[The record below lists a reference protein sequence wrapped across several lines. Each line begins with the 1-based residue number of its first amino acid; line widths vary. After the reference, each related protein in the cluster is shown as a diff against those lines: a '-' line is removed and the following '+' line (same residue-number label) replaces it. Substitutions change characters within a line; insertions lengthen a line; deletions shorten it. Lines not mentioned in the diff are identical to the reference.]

1 MQLHDFNRH
10 FFFCLAGKCN
20 ITLQTTK
27 RWKRGYLPPCVW
39 QPASIPGNAVCS
51 IFFFFLIIFFSCRL
65 LNTMHRNTILS
76 KLHRLQCS
84 LQCFWPLF
92 TKAPVSA
99 NFPFLMTLLIIS
111 WILLSWSNSQGGTD
125 FSLRNLGKYD

>member
-1 MQLHDFNRH
+1 MLKADMLQVVTMEEIEGIPLITNDILPVAFNVETKALSEVEERLPPSV
-10 FFFCLAGKCN
+10 CLAAC
-20 ITLQTTK
+20 QH
-27 RWKRGYLPPCVW
+27 PW
-39 QPASIPGNAVCS
+39 QCS
-51 IFFFFLIIFFSCRL
+51 LLNLFFFFLIIFFSCRL

-111 WILLSWSNSQGGTD
+111 
-125 FSLRNLGKYD
+125 